1 MMMWIIGVALFA
13 LFILVSVALHE
24 CGHMWAARATG
35 MKVRRYFVGFGPTL
49 WSTRRPNKLG
59 YTEYGVKAVPLG
71 GFCDIAGM
79 TAIDEIAPEDQP
91 YAMYRQKTWKRVL
104 VLFAGPGHELRHRS
118 GADLRDGAD
127 LGTSEPASAT
137 RRVRQRNLLCRTGTQ
152 QRPDGQVRGSRT
164 GGGRGYQGRRHHRQG
179 RRQGRAQP

>member
-91 YAMYRQKTWKRVL
+91 
-104 VLFAGPGHELRHRS
+104 
-118 GADLRDGAD
+118 
-127 LGTSEPASAT
+127 
-137 RRVRQRNLLCRTGTQ
+137 
-152 QRPDGQVRGSRT
+152 
-164 GGGRGYQGRRHHRQG
+164 
-179 RRQGRAQP
+179 

>member
-1 MMMWIIGVALFA
+1 MIMWIIGVAFFA
-13 LFILVSVALHE
+13 LCILVSVALHE

-49 WSTRRPNKLG
+49 WSTHRPNKLG

-104 VLFAGPGHELRHRS
+104 VLFAGPAMNFVIGLVLIY
-118 GADLRDGAD
+118 GMALFWGLPNLQVINRDVHTANCAAEAG
-127 LGTSEPASAT
+127 T
-137 RRVRQRNLLCRTGTQ
+137 RRRIPELVEA
-152 QRPDGQVRGSRT
+152 V
-164 GGGRGYQGRRHHRQG
+164 
-179 RRQGRAQP
+179 